1 MPEGTKTIRETEF
14 TAKIYDLLHAY
25 ADQRRRT
32 IKVGHVV
39 KVRPVWSIKDARLR
53 LERLLG
59 ETPSASEWVAFEHCL
74 QELSGAHENG
84 RTVLASSFGATLE
97 MAREGTIELRQE
109 GAVRT
114 HLHASAQVRVGPTR
128 CGMAESRLVGETR
141 VRPGQPM
148 TKEKR
153 MEPPRLSLVPSSQ
166 ESNDNGRED
175 AGDEPVRAAV
185 LPRNVAALPFA
196 DHREK
201 LRILEA
207 LLFAASEPLD
217 EAKLAGHL
225 TQGEDIGTLIEE
237 LRAFYAGRGVN
248 LVKVAGKW
256 AFRTADDLSYLLE
269 RYATQERRLSKAA
282 LETLSIIA
290 YHQPVT
296 RAEIEEIRG
305 VTTSAGT
312 LDILLETGWVRLRGR
327 RRAPGRPV
335 TYGTTDAFLSHFGL
349 EGIKDLP
356 GLAELRASGLLDG
369 NLPPDFTVPDP
380 TDVAALMPDELPLEA
395 AEDEEDEALDD
406 SEDGEDRG
414 SLARRRG
421 AR

>member
-1 MPEGTKTIRETEF
+1 
-14 TAKIYDLLHAY
+14 
-25 ADQRRRT
+25 
-32 IKVGHVV
+32 
-39 KVRPVWSIKDARLR
+39 
-53 LERLLG
+53 
-59 ETPSASEWVAFEHCL
+59 
-74 QELSGAHENG
+74 
-84 RTVLASSFGATLE
+84 
-97 MAREGTIELRQE
+97 
-109 GAVRT
+109 
-114 HLHASAQVRVGPTR
+114 
-128 CGMAESRLVGETR
+128 
-141 VRPGQPM
+141 M

-166 ESNDNGRED
+166 ESNDNACDE
-175 AGDEPVRAAV
+175 GDEPRRAGA

-217 EAKLAGHL
+217 EAKLASHL
-225 TQGEDIGTLIEE
+225 AEGEDVGALIEE

-256 AFRTADDLSYLLE
+256 AFRTAEDLAYLLE

-282 LETLSIIA
+282 LETLSIVA

-335 TYGTTDAFLSHFGL
+335 TYGTTDTFLSHFGL
-349 EGIKDLP
+349 ESIKDLP

-369 NLPPDFTVPDP
+369 NLPPDFAVPEP

-395 AEDEEDEALDD
+395 GDDEDEEADD
-406 SEDGEDRG
+406 AEDGEDDDLPADEEPDK
-414 SLARRRG
+414 S
-421 AR
+421 